1 MESACE
7 NTDHFAHFSLI
18 ILDVLWGREKVD
30 EGGDRVLQLGMKI
43 EVGRSCP
50 LEGEVED
57 EWSAYWKTGSQSW
70 QDAHS
75 CCTVARTHEYLVTN
89 K

>member
-30 EGGDRVLQLGMKI
+30 EGGDRVLQLRMKI

-57 EWSAYWKTGSQSW
+57 
-70 QDAHS
+70 
-75 CCTVARTHEYLVTN
+75 
-89 K
+89 